1 MSGQPGVWFRGIL
14 WGLGATLALT
24 AAAAAAEAAGGHG
37 GMDPA
42 KIQDFTWRSVNFVI
56 FAAALVYLLRKPM
69 KAFFS
74 KRSQDI
80 GMSLD
85 ELEAKKAEA
94 AKALKEAEA
103 RLAEVSA
110 EREKIIQQYLAEG
123 EVEKARIIEKAEMV
137 AARLKEMAA
146 FAIEQETKKAAQ
158 ELKQE
163 VVDLA
168 AGLAEDLI
176 KEKVTYADQQKLVEE
191 YLKKVVEAH

>member
-1 MSGQPGVWFRGIL
+1 MKRKRARLVGIL
-14 WGLGATLALT
+14 LGLGVSLTLA
-24 AAAAAAEAAGGHG
+24 AVAGASEAGGGHG

-42 KIQDFTWRSVNFVI
+42 KVQDFIWRTVNFVI
-56 FAAALVYLLRKPM
+56 FAVAMVYLLRKPA
-69 KAFFS
+69 KAFFA

-80 GMSLD
+80 GQSLE
-85 ELEAKKAEA
+85 ELEAKKVAA

-103 RLAEVSA
+103 RLAQVA
-110 EREKIIQQYLAEG
+110 GEREKIIQQYIGEG
-123 EVEKARIIEKAEMV
+123 EVEKARIIGKAEMV

-146 FAIEQETKKAAQ
+146 FAIEQETKKATQ

-168 AGLAEDLI
+168 TQLAEDLI
-176 KEKVTYADQQKLVEE
+176 KEKVTYTDQQKLVEE